1 MAETLTSDLPPSK
14 VRDEIIREAK
24 RLEERTR
31 DSSKG
36 HHCAAEGWNK
46 RGLQLGIPTLITSAV
61 TSAAVFTQAAKEL
74 WWLGIAAG
82 ILSVVVTVLTT
93 LSTFLSPNEKENA
106 HLTAANAYDR
116 LNNDARMFWAIEC
129 WSTTSS
135 EEALTAKLTELVER
149 KNKLNSDSPQIPPW
163 AWNLAQE
170 RINKGEAT
178 YEVDKVAKPALPA
191 LARLNSYQP
200 RRLLLLV
207 LTGGRWFGKSWKSNY
222 RSAALIT
229 LSSSRLRSST

>member
-1 MAETLTSDLPPSK
+1 MVESSTSDLPPSK

-36 HHCAAEGWNK
+36 HHCAAEGWNR
-46 RGLQLGIPTLITSAV
+46 RGIQLGIPTLIISAV
-61 TSAAVFTQAAKEL
+61 TSAAVFTQAAKDL

-82 ILSVVVTVLTT
+82 VSSVVVTVLTT
-93 LSTFLSPNEKENA
+93 LTTFLSPNEKESA

-116 LNNDARMFWAIEC
+116 LNNDARMFSSIEC
-129 WSTTSS
+129 WSVNSS
-135 EEALTAKLTELVER
+135 EEALTAKLGELVER
-149 KNKLNSDSPQIPPW
+149 KNKLNADSPQIPPW

-178 YEVDKVAKPALPA
+178 YEVDNVEKPKPLPYGGVLEQLPKPTNPPARPAWKQLVA
-191 LARLNSYQP
+191 
-200 RRLLLLV
+200 
-207 LTGGRWFGKSWKSNY
+207 
-222 RSAALIT
+222 
-229 LSSSRLRSST
+229 SRKNPQE